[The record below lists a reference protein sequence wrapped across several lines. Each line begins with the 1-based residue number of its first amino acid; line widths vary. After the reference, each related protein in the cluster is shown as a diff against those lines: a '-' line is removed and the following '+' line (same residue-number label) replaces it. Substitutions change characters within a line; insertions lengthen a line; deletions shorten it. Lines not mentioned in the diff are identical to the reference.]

1 MGSAS
6 QPMLVVKANR
16 ALLRKRRS
24 FKEIRE
30 AYEGYVSDSELKF
43 KELTLF
49 EQKKIRDKIIQQA
62 KRDRWLEIQNYF
74 IALLILV
81 VLGFLFYVLFIE

>member
-16 ALLRKRRS
+16 VLLKKRRS
-24 FKEIRE
+24 FSEIRE
-30 AYEGYVSDSELKF
+30 SYVGYVQDSELKF

-49 EQKKIRDKIIQQA
+49 EQKKIRDKIIAQA
-62 KRDRWLEIQNYF
+62 KRDKIQEIKHYVYAF
-74 IALLILV
+74 ITLIFIVLILSS
-81 VLGFLFYVLFIE
+81 FFR